1 MLKRLFPK
9 LNIAMAHSRTT
20 ESALEKT
27 MSEFSAGRID
37 ILVCTTIVESGL
49 DIPAANTLI
58 VDDAHELGLAQMYQ
72 LRGRVGRREEQ
83 AYAFLFYPNDVHIS
97 VESSERLEAI
107 AELDELG
114 AGYQLAQRD
123 LQIRG
128 GGDLIGVSQHGN
140 SSRIGYQKYC
150 DLLAEEISKIRCV

>member
-1 MLKRLFPK
+1 
-9 LNIAMAHSRTT
+9 
-20 ESALEKT
+20 
-27 MSEFSAGRID
+27 
-37 ILVCTTIVESGL
+37 
-49 DIPAANTLI
+49 
-58 VDDAHELGLAQMYQ
+58 MYQ
-72 LRGRVGRREEQ
+72 LRGRVGRREDQ

-128 GGDLIGVSQHGN
+128 GGDLVGVSQHGN
-140 SSRIGYQKYC
+140 STKIGYQA
-150 DLLAEEISKIRCV
+150 LLRPAR

>member
-1 MLKRLFPK
+1 
-9 LNIAMAHSRTT
+9 
-20 ESALEKT
+20 
-27 MSEFSAGRID
+27 MSEFAAGVTD

-58 VDDAHELGLAQMYQ
+58 VDDAQELGLAQMYQ
-72 LRGRVGRREEQ
+72 LRGRVGRREDQ

-123 LQIRG
+123 LQIRAAET
-128 GGDLIGVSQHGN
+128 
-140 SSRIGYQKYC
+140 SSESLSTATPRKSATSATAIC
-150 DLLAEEISKIRCV
+150 SRRRLRR